1 MYDSCTYIFSAGL
14 YLEFKIATAK
24 SVHAWGNILLNKTL
38 TATKLAS
45 PYNNNDVY
53 FNEARKVNKKFRRN
67 RGTQCNGG
75 RGWWED
81 DLRTLIVG
89 T

>member
-1 MYDSCTYIFSAGL
+1 MRSVT
-14 YLEFKIATAK
+14 TA
-24 SVHAWGNILLNKTL
+24 
-38 TATKLAS
+38 
-45 PYNNNDVY
+45 NDVY